1 MASAPVGRGER
12 GGRSRQPLTVRRLFG
27 LDRSGPPPPET
38 LAGRPLN
45 PWTIPNAIG
54 FVRLALIPAF
64 LVVALSSHDG
74 RDALAAA
81 IFAVVGWGDYA
92 DGIAARVTG
101 QYSRLGALMDPVID
115 RLLIVSGAVVVWRFD
130 LLPRWAIAVLVAR
143 ELFMLGLARYG
154 LRHGVDLKINWPG
167 RLAVAPVMA
176 APFFAMV
183 GLGTLARVFLFI
195 GLGLALLATA
205 LYVRT
210 GRRAHGRGEAGA
222 APSS

>member
-1 MASAPVGRGER
+1 
-12 GGRSRQPLTVRRLFG
+12 
-27 LDRSGPPPPET
+27 
-38 LAGRPLN
+38 
-45 PWTIPNAIG
+45 
-54 FVRLALIPAF
+54 
-64 LVVALSSHDG
+64 
-74 RDALAAA
+74 
-81 IFAVVGWGDYA
+81 
-92 DGIAARVTG
+92 
-101 QYSRLGALMDPVID
+101 VID

-210 GRRAHGRGEAGA
+210 GRRATHGRGEAGA